1 MKKILIPLFVTLLS
15 ASLVVSCKKSNT
27 TPTTNACANT
37 NIIISDSVTS
47 YTGCPNQIMGSITLS
62 ASGST
67 GFTYS
72 KNGGA
77 YQASN
82 VFSNLSAG
90 VYTMSVKDANG
101 CTNTKSITVGETA
114 GPNFINVRTIIRTNC
129 GGSSCHLNGGSQKG
143 YNFDNECSI
152 VSSWLKINST
162 CVTLQTMPQS
172 APLSSADRQAI
183 TTWVNA
189 GHLYTN

>member
-1 MKKILIPLFVTLLS
+1 MKKILIPLFVTILS
-15 ASLVVSCKKSNT
+15 VSLVLSCKKSA
-27 TPTTNACANT
+27 TTNACANT
-37 NIIISDSVTS
+37 NIVISDSVTN
-47 YTGCPNQIMGSITLS
+47 YTACPNQIMGSITLS

-114 GPNFINVRTIIRTNC
+114 GPNFINVRTIIRNNC
-129 GGSSCHLNGGSQKG
+129 GGSSCHLNGGNQKNQN
-143 YNFDNECSI
+143 YDNECNI
-152 VSSWLKINST
+152 VTNYLKINT
-162 CVTLQTMPQS
+162 ACVTNSSMPQS
-172 APLSSADRQAI
+172 APLSQALKDQI
-183 TTWVNA
+183 TAWVNA
-189 GHLYTN
+189 GHGYAN

>member
-1 MKKILIPLFVTLLS
+1 MKKILIPLFVTVLS
-15 ASLVVSCKKSNT
+15 VSIVLSCKKSA
-27 TPTTNACANT
+27 TTNACANT
-37 NIIISDSVTS
+37 NIVISDSVTS

-114 GPNFINVRTIIRTNC
+114 GPNFINVRTIIRSNC
-129 GGSSCHLNGGSQKG
+129 GGSSCHLNGGAQRG

-152 VSSWLKINST
+152 VSYWSKINST
-162 CVTLQTMPQS
+162 CVTLQSMPTS
-172 APLSSADRQAI
+172 GPLSSADRQAI